1 MKTQFQEEQQITQW
15 WLWLLLI
22 GLALIP
28 VYGMY
33 KQVILGEVFGDKP
46 MSNSGLIVAAIIS
59 FGLLLLFW
67 VSKLVIKI
75 DQKEIQIQFFP
86 FTNRVVEWKD
96 VKSAEVIKYGF
107 VGYGIRLFTK
117 YGTVYNTKGN
127 KGLALELKNGKK
139 LLVGTQKIEELTEV
153 VGNVYLCKPN

>member
-15 WLWLLLI
+15 WLWLILI
-22 GLALIP
+22 VVAGIP
-28 VYGMY
+28 VYGIY

-46 MSNSGLIVAAIIS
+46 MSDSGLIIATIIS
-59 FGLLLLFW
+59 FGLLLLFLF
-67 VSKLVIKI
+67 SKLTTKI
-75 DQKEIQIQFFP
+75 DQKEIRIQFFP
-86 FTNRVVEWKD
+86 FTNKVVEWKD

-139 LLVGTQKIEELTEV
+139 LLVGTQKIEEMKEV
-153 VGNVYLCKPN
+153 VRNVYLCEPK